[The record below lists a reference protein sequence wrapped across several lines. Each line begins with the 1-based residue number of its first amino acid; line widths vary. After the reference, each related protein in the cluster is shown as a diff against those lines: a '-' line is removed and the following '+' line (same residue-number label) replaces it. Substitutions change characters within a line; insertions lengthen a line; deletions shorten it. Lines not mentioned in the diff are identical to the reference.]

1 MNIIG
6 NNGLGL
12 TLGVNGETI
21 HHVKTLFCR
30 FTYIYTQSVK
40 TFISTG
46 NTRATVEMPSPMAA
60 KCLCK
65 LGVMSA

>member
-30 FTYIYTQSVK
+30 FTYIYIYIYAFCEDFYIHWQY
-40 TFISTG
+40 
-46 NTRATVEMPSPMAA
+46 RAGA
-60 KCLCK
+60 KI
-65 LGVMSA
+65 

>member
-30 FTYIYTQSVK
+30 FTYIYIYAFCEDFYIHWQY
-40 TFISTG
+40 
-46 NTRATVEMPSPMAA
+46 RAGA
-60 KCLCK
+60 KLIN
-65 LGVMSA
+65 LVFELSAMSGLIG

>member
-30 FTYIYTQSVK
+30 FTHMYTHSVK

-46 NTRATVEMPSPMAA
+46 NTAGQIVYGSY
-60 KCLCK
+60 
-65 LGVMSA
+65 